1 MKNQWKKFIS
11 FVLCI
16 AMVLSCNAQVF
27 AVGID
32 ISDNGTYL
40 DEKQSDV
47 KSDAQVKAVEAL
59 IEAIGKVEYTDD
71 CLAKI
76 VAAEKAYNKLT
87 ATQKDQVENWGTL
100 KAARNAYDALAADN
114 QDTSDL
120 TVIDSGTISNLKWT
134 VYQGG
139 LLEISGSGAIP
150 SYSQEGAPWYSYAS
164 SVSSI
169 LVRSSVTGI
178 GNNAFYGCNNVTN
191 ITLPF
196 VGESRTATGPNAA
209 FGYIFG
215 YTTTNLTNNT
225 SGSNTITL
233 YSSTYSSI
241 VIIIAPLMLR

>member
-1 MKNQWKKFIS
+1 MKKQNWRKVLS

-47 KSDAQVKAVEAL
+47 KSDAQVDAVEAL
-59 IEAIGKVEYTDD
+59 IDAIGTVEYTDD
-71 CLAKI
+71 SLAKI
-76 VAAEKAYNKLT
+76 VVAEKAYNKLT

-150 SYSQEGAPWYSYAS
+150 SYSLGGAPWYSYAS

-178 GNNAFYGCNNVTN
+178 GNNAFYGCNNVTE

-196 VGESRTATGPNAA
+196 VGASRSAIGYEAN

-215 YTTTNLTNNT
+215 YTTSSSDYDRYSNLEV
-225 SGSNTITL
+225 GDV
-233 YSSTYSSI
+233 Y
-241 VIIIAPLMLR
+241 RR